1 MTLLLLQHFW
11 RNIIWCTAYCAS
23 FLVFKLELGRQTEIT
38 RLHLHLLVQ
47 EEVAQ
52 LQISM
57 DHSMLVHV
65 LDGLKDLLAVALDLE
80 LGEPLAALDLLIQ
93 GRVAAELH
101 DDVDIIFIFEKVLKL
116 NNVCMVHGAM
126 YTNLTLKLLLGS
138 RFGQRALWNDLDRL
152 GVIQLHI
159 ANLIDLREAAL
170 PQEVTLHVLL
180 GEDLSRSGH

>member
-1 MTLLLLQHFW
+1 
-11 RNIIWCTAYCAS
+11 
-23 FLVFKLELGRQTEIT
+23 
-38 RLHLHLLVQ
+38 
-47 EEVAQ
+47 
-52 LQISM
+52 
-57 DHSMLVHV
+57 MLVHV

-101 DDVDIIFIFEKVLKL
+101 NDVDIIFIFEKVLKL

-138 RFGQRALWNDLDRL
+138 RFGQRALWNNLDRL

-159 ANLIDLREAAL
+159 ANLVDLRETAL